1 MVSLNWDSKRRE
13 FMCPLNRV
21 SLYGN
26 LHFLGF
32 HYAFWYTLSVI
43 SRQWSSKP
51 SLKALAFTRPGLL
64 ARALGIVVQPS

>member
-32 HYAFWYTLSVI
+32 HYAFLVHSV
-43 SRQWSSKP
+43 SHFG
-51 SLKALAFTRPGLL
+51 ALW
-64 ARALGIVVQPS
+64 